1 MVVWLSAK
9 SVTAVRVRLILPN
22 YGIVRLRAGGYL
34 SSDLTRDGFS
44 GATAGDDPCRL
55 NNNYDPRPIVISME
69 IKEWLQVWQ
78 FDHNPFVIFDA
89 DRDPYLQAAMVENT
103 SLRSLLL
110 HLEKPSPYV
119 IFAIRGAGKS
129 SMRIDTERHL
139 GQFRDKVL
147 VLRYVEF
154 NELLSEV
161 SKNRRL
167 PMEYSSQKSALG
179 RLFSRKRYETLSR
192 EPKMTLDDHLDYIL
206 KLGIEELYKFVTE
219 NQKEDLLKAN
229 RELAEKFILLLA
241 LYYAPNDLSSK
252 VSVLRRVL
260 DITGSRK
267 TSGFF
272 APNPSRFLAGEI
284 YRYIKGVPVSV
295 EGMAKIINEI
305 GHGLFEFHG
314 VPRTTEN
321 RFTLLKGYM
330 DLVRYFG
337 LSGVYLMVD
346 RVDEPTSIKGDPEK
360 MRELVMPILDD
371 QLFQIDHLG
380 LILFLPYEL
389 HDLKKYYRSDRIKTI
404 SSISWSADNMIRL
417 IEKRMNV
424 SRKPGS
430 PPIRLADIFEDDGES
445 KAQFIVRQLTPRNA
459 FRLLSIIVE
468 EHCQLVVYGPK
479 VSTDVYEAAVQRY
492 LIEKEGY

>member
-1 MVVWLSAK
+1 
-9 SVTAVRVRLILPN
+9 
-22 YGIVRLRAGGYL
+22 
-34 SSDLTRDGFS
+34 
-44 GATAGDDPCRL
+44 
-55 NNNYDPRPIVISME
+55 ME

-89 DRDPYLQAAMVENT
+89 DRDPYLQSAMVENT

-139 GQFRDKVL
+139 SQSRDKVL

-154 NELLSEV
+154 NELLAEV
-161 SKNRRL
+161 SRVRRL
-167 PMEYSSQKSALG
+167 PMEYASNKSGLT
-179 RLFSRKRYETLSR
+179 RLFRRKKEELLTRDAR
-192 EPKMTLDDHLDYIL
+192 MTLDDHLDYIL
-206 KLGIEELYKFVTE
+206 KLGIEELYGYITE
-219 NQKEDLLKAN
+219 TQKEEMLKDN
-229 RELAEKFILLLA
+229 REVAEKFILLTA
-241 LYYAPNDLSSK
+241 LYLTPNDLSNK
-252 VSVLRRVL
+252 VAVLRR
-260 DITGSRK
+260 IIEICGYKKRS
-267 TSGFF
+267 SFF
-272 APNPSRFLAGEI
+272 SKKQSKFLAGEV
-284 YRYIKGVPVSV
+284 YRHIKGVPVSV
-295 EGMAKIINEI
+295 EGMAKIIQEI

-337 LSGVYLMVD
+337 LSGVYLLVD

-360 MRELVMPILDD
+360 MRELVTPILDD

-380 LILFLPYEL
+380 IILFLPYEL

-430 PPIRLADIFEDDGES
+430 PPIRLADIFEEDGES

-479 VSTDVYEAAVQRY
+479 ISTEVYEAAVQRY

>member
-1 MVVWLSAK
+1 
-9 SVTAVRVRLILPN
+9 
-22 YGIVRLRAGGYL
+22 
-34 SSDLTRDGFS
+34 
-44 GATAGDDPCRL
+44 
-55 NNNYDPRPIVISME
+55 ME

-89 DRDPYLQAAMVENT
+89 DRDPYLQSAMVENT

-139 GQFRDKVL
+139 SQFRDKVL
-147 VLRYVEF
+147 VLKYVEF
-154 NELLSEV
+154 NELLAEV
-161 SKNRRL
+161 SRVRRL
-167 PMEYSSQKSALG
+167 PMEYASKKSSLT
-179 RLFSRKRYETLSR
+179 RLFRRKKEEVLSR
-192 EPKMTLDDHLDYIL
+192 DARMTLDDHLDYIL
-206 KLGIEELYKFVTE
+206 KLGIEELYAYITE
-219 NQKEDLLKAN
+219 TQKEEMLKDN
-229 RELAEKFILLLA
+229 REFAEKFILLTA
-241 LYYAPNDLSSK
+241 LYFTPNDLSSK
-252 VSVLRRVL
+252 VSVLRRL
-260 DITGSRK
+260 IEI
-267 TSGFF
+267 SGYKKRSSFF
-272 APNPSRFLAGEI
+272 STKQSKFLAGEV
-284 YRYIKGVPVSV
+284 YRNIRGVPVSV
-295 EGMAKIINEI
+295 EGMAKIIQEI

-337 LSGVYLMVD
+337 LSGVYLLVD

-360 MRELVMPILDD
+360 MRELVTPILDD

-380 LILFLPYEL
+380 IILFLPYEL

-424 SRKPGS
+424 SRKLGS
-430 PPIRLADIFEDDGES
+430 PPIKLADIFEEDGES

-468 EHCQLVVYGPK
+468 EHCQMVVYGPK
-479 VSTDVYEAAVQRY
+479 ISTEIYEAAVQRY